1 MKYFTEI
8 TNNSESA
15 RKTLLLKTKFFLEY
29 LHLLWHSLKQLVCIQ
44 VCLELPRPIKDKI
57 HYGPNLLDKVFH
69 IFMSSTDFCS
79 YKSCNF
85 FFLMGLILLAA
96 ATCRYLDWLPSY
108 ILTPEYALRTGLIAS
123 TSSVHAQDQLRL
135 TRGLV
140 LNLF

>member
-85 FFLMGLILLAA
+85 FFFLNGINSVGSSYLSILGLAA
-96 ATCRYLDWLPSY
+96 VLHFNTRVC
-108 ILTPEYALRTGLIAS
+108 PENGLNCFDLLCAC
-123 TSSVHAQDQLRL
+123 T
-135 TRGLV
+135 
-140 LNLF
+140 